1 VIRKALVTG
10 VILLFAFTLAISTK
24 YSVLYAKQKPLV
36 SSVVFVVGAN
46 EYSVLVNG
54 SAHRVAMD
62 AAPLIRDGRIFV
74 PVRFLSNALGIT
86 NDHVNWDDPKITLNQ
101 PGFPVVELIIG
112 ERYIVVD
119 GQSKQM
125 DVAPLIE
132 NGRTML
138 PARFVAEA
146 LGYQVRWC
154 LVSRSVIIWPNEEV
168 VSQTKE
174 RQIFELV
181 NAARVQHG
189 LKPYIWDERLAA
201 VARSHSRDM
210 LNNNFFS
217 HISPTTGDPGARLSA
232 AGINWRTCG
241 ENLAMQTLPL
251 DTPWMAAQAI
261 FEGWMDSP
269 GHRANILSDRF
280 THLGVGIVGG
290 YYTQKFASV

>member
-1 VIRKALVTG
+1 MVIRKALVMG

-24 YSVLYAKQKPLV
+24 YSVLYAEQKPLV
-36 SSVVFVVGAN
+36 SSVVFKVGAN
-46 EYSVLVNG
+46 YFVFVNG
-54 SAHRVAMD
+54 SIHTVAMD

-86 NDHVNWDDPKITLNQ
+86 NDHINWDDPKITLNQ

-112 ERYIVVD
+112 ERCIVVD

-146 LGYQVRWC
+146 LGYQVRWYP
-154 LVSRSVIIWPNEEV
+154 VSRSVIIWPAGIPEPSVGWVAKLLFDQLVDAARVQQELK
-168 VSQTKE
+168 SYIWDE
-174 RQIFELV
+174 RLAEIQIFELV

-189 LKPYIWDERLAA
+189 LKPYIWDERLAE

-210 LNNNFFS
+210 LNNNFVC
-217 HISPTTGDPGARLSA
+217 HISPTTGSPAARLSA
-232 AGINWRTCG
+232 AGINNWKKVG
-241 ENLAMQTLPL
+241 ENIARQQTPLPYR
-251 DTPWMAAQAI
+251 PRRI
-261 FEGWMDSP
+261 FEAWM
-269 GHRANILSDRF
+269 
-280 THLGVGIVGG
+280 
-290 YYTQKFASV
+290 